1 MRKYTAI
8 FLALLSLA
16 FCLVG
21 CNSKKDE
28 KYASIIADSANDIY
42 SVESEIDYWTGT
54 YFEKEHMG
62 DKTCQVF
69 GNHYSGSYSQSIVD
83 KMNSYTTDIYVDD
96 NHIEFGLRDDN
107 GELAYINLMNANF
120 FDTQPYLPDVDNPS
134 EAAISLATQIASEYV
149 DIADYTQIIEEPMTR
164 YKEREGIT
172 YEITYYIVTFA
183 KKVNG
188 YFSSDFI
195 SVKVTSKGTLA
206 SIMIG
211 DINAFSDVSIAFEE
225 TTMNQSISK
234 KIESTYKNSKFNMK
248 NSNVEDQKIVLTPN
262 GDICMYSDI
271 VVEGV
276 EDSNT
281 AVSTR
286 VVILTVLGK
295 KNKA

>member
-42 SVESEIDYWTGT
+42 SVESEIDYWTGV

-62 DKTCQVF
+62 DKTCQVL
-69 GNHYSGSYSQSIVD
+69 GNHYSGSYSQSIVE

-134 EAAISLATQIASEYV
+134 EAAISFATQIASEYV

-164 YKEREGIT
+164 YKEREGTT

-206 SIMIG
+206 SIKMG

-276 EDSNT
+276 EDSNP

>member
-1 MRKYTAI
+1 MKKQIAI

-16 FCLVG
+16 FCFVG
-21 CNSKKDE
+21 CNSKKNE

-42 SVESEIDYWTGT
+42 SVKSEIDCWTGT
-54 YFEKEHMG
+54 YFEKKHMD
-62 DKTCQVF
+62 DKTCLVL
-69 GNHYSGSYSQSIVD
+69 GNHYSGSYSKSIVD

-107 GELAYINLMNANF
+107 GELAYVNLMNANF
-120 FDTQPYLPDVDNPS
+120 FDTQPYLPDVDNPYES
-134 EAAISLATQIASEYV
+134 AVSFATQIASEYV

-164 YKEREGIT
+164 YKEREGTT

-183 KKVNG
+183 KKMNG

-195 SVKVTSKGTLA
+195 AVKVTSKGTLA
-206 SIMIG
+206 SIKMG

-234 KIESTYKNSKFNMK
+234 KIESTYKNSKLNMK
-248 NSNVEDQKIVLTPN
+248 NSNVKDQKIVLTPN

-276 EDSNT
+276 DDSNT
-281 AVSTR
+281 TVSTR

-295 KNKA
+295 KHK